1 MATIT
6 YNFKIGN
13 DNIAYS
19 GSTPITIQDVKY
31 DMSLLSLRYHKKMF
45 QPGKIEA
52 KLLLKQNDSSAQ
64 KTPELNA
71 LVAYF
76 KTQKNDVML
85 SKTVGG
91 VETQI
96 AKNYYVFKVSPEYK
110 REEKDQYVQLKL
122 DIYSPDH
129 KLTLDKYCRAYTNQK
144 LVADILLGELNDGI
158 LGKAGFTDKTV
169 NGKLIHYLNYIHSGN
184 GGNTTLKEFLQ
195 PYLVQYNE
203 SFYDFIARTA
213 NRCGEFFYYEDGKL
227 YLGLND
233 FEEKDDSTYKSRV
246 DIDKDTALSFSYE
259 EADDALVGTTELRY
273 NCMSG
278 GEFGQYS
285 PNGYPHAEE
294 VSFDD
299 FLYDYFKKDQFTT
312 TLDELFPMKWK
323 FIPQAVG
330 ALLTGGIA
338 GAVAYVAGVLIPMV
352 VFAEGYAKSK
362 NEFRN
367 NQWVLK
373 EDKGDGKQKHA
384 SEQYDSKNETAVLY
398 GTHPANVTA
407 NDNYG
412 FQFNLNEHFYSFIS
426 AGCREVSRH
435 MIRVNIGTQQ
445 KPFQLGQK
453 VTFESQKAVEDLVKE
468 KKPGDPACS
477 FDRFIVLE
485 VNDVI
490 KVEDNDLTK
499 EEWAPG
505 QKVVLLPLYSVK
517 SFKFKSSGEVNLKL
531 AIPPVVC
538 PFIRTSAP
546 QRAYVSESNDPSSY
560 GRVCIRYPWQQ
571 KDDASSPWIR
581 VATPYA
587 PTTTGDNGGG
597 FVFQHCEGDEVL
609 VDYENGNIEH
619 PYVIGSLFNAK
630 VKAPGST
637 VPFRTW
643 NPSNH
648 PKEPVNQLTIASR
661 KGHKLMFDD
670 NGNAEDFLRSCLPG
684 LDLIKP
690 LTNKIGAI
698 RFDQDMNSPLSGG
711 LTLTDKW
718 GVYSIACST
727 TERSIKVES
736 PFGSVGLNAFT
747 GITIHAECGNVS
759 IKGKNVTIEA
769 GNELKLLSGTNIS
782 PEGQSIM
789 RDLVAK
795 GIATAAID
803 KTIAKLV
810 DLTLVRCVIEVLLK
824 PVAGTMTLK
833 SRRYMLIM
841 AGNGSAEIP
850 NQAYTLKG
858 LLNKESTGGSSFT
871 FNGSAKPWKWE
882 MMNDRIVLANTLRL
896 INEQVNEWFGN
907 IATMYEEV
915 KTKAQAFCDDPHQT
929 CKKPEV
935 IIKKAYNKLNS
946 NSNFSDDDFGEDDF
960 KFTPEVTGVQDMV
973 EVFDKADAIIPP
985 LRAITDYCKLLVLTG
1000 ETLPKDETEY
1010 RTYYK
1015 KLKKAITSND
1025 IDTHIKDIAE
1035 KKETFALSKEQII
1048 DMKKPMK
1055 RMLAY
1060 KVIEDGMVVEQVSPT
1075 GEQGI
1080 QFNKF
1085 DDFKNDGNWYEY
1097 VSRLHNF
1104 CGLSVKGAKGAFAR
1118 FGLEVLDYLKTKL
1131 DDNFAV
1137 LKMFREKDI
1146 WSSAQN
1152 GEILFSD
1159 KEGGDT
1165 LNFVNGAL
1173 NHTPNEDGYAN
1184 LVKGELMS
1192 Y

>member
-1 MATIT
+1 MATIIH
-6 YNFKIGN
+6 NFKIGN
-13 DNIAYS
+13 DSITYS
-19 GSTPITIQDVKY
+19 GSTSITIQDVKY
-31 DMSLLSLRYHKKMF
+31 DVSLLSLRYHKKMF

-52 KLLLKQNDSSAQ
+52 KLLLKQNDSNAQ

-76 KTQKNDVML
+76 KTQKNNVML
-85 SKTVGG
+85 SRKVDD

-96 AKNYYVFKVSPEYK
+96 ATNYYVYKVSPEYK
-110 REEKDQYVQLKL
+110 RDEDDQYVQLKL

-129 KLTLDKYCRAYTNQK
+129 KLTLDKYCRAYTNHK
-144 LVADILLGELNDGI
+144 LVADILLGELKDGI
-158 LGKAGFTDKTV
+158 LSKAGFTENTV
-169 NGKLIHYLNYIHSGN
+169 NGKLTHFLNYVYAVN
-184 GGNTTLKEFLQ
+184 GGEKAFKEFLQ

-213 NRCGEFFYYEDGKL
+213 NRCGEFFYYEDGQL

-259 EADDALVGTTELRY
+259 EADDALVGTSEVRIDS
-273 NCMSG
+273 MDQDQ
-278 GEFGQYS
+278 FGTYTS
-285 PNGYPHAEE
+285 NNYAHAEH
-294 VSFDD
+294 VSYDD
-299 FLYDYFKKDQFTT
+299 FLDDFFVKDQFTSFA
-312 TLDELFPMKWK
+312 DELFPMKWK
-323 FIPQAVG
+323 VIPQALS

-338 GAVAYVAGVLIPMV
+338 GAVAYVAGIFVPMV
-352 VFAEGYAKSK
+352 IFAEGYAETK

-367 NQWVLK
+367 KQWVLS
-373 EDKGDGKQKHA
+373 GDQGNGKQKHA
-384 SEQYDSKNETAVLY
+384 SEQYDSSSNKAVLY
-398 GTHPANVTA
+398 GSMLT
-407 NDNYG
+407 NDIKKNNYEYAL
-412 FQFNLNEHFYSFIS
+412 NLNHKFYTFIS

-453 VTFESQKAVEDLVKE
+453 VTFESKKAVDDLIKE
-468 KKPGDPACS
+468 KKAGDPAFS
-477 FDRFIVLE
+477 FDKYIVME

-490 KVEDNDLTK
+490 KVEESDITN

-505 QKVVLLPLYSVK
+505 QKVVLLPLYSVTSK
-517 SFKFKSSGEVNLKL
+517 KFSSGTEEQIKL
-531 AIPPVVC
+531 ACPPVAC
-538 PFIRTSAP
+538 PFIRTSGP
-546 QRAYVSESNDPSSY
+546 QRAYVSESNDPNSY

-581 VATPYA
+581 VTSPYA
-587 PTTTGDNGGG
+587 PNTTGDNGGG
-597 FVFQHCEGDEVL
+597 VVFQHCEGDEVL
-609 VDYENGNIEH
+609 VDYEGGNIEH
-619 PYVIGSLFNAK
+619 PYVIGSLYNAK
-630 VKAPGST
+630 VKAPGS
-637 VPFRTW
+637 VPPFRTW
-643 NPSNH
+643 NPGNH

-690 LTNKIGAI
+690 LTNKIGDGAI

-727 TERSIKVES
+727 TDRSIKIES
-736 PFGSVGLNAFT
+736 PFGSVGINAFT

-850 NQAYTLKG
+850 NQAYSLKG
-858 LLNKESTGGSSFT
+858 LLNKESTGGSTFT

-882 MMNDRIVLANTLRL
+882 MMNDRIVLANTLRYL
-896 INEQVNEWFGN
+896 NEQVNEWYGN

-915 KTKAQAFCDDPHQT
+915 QTKAQAFCDDSRHT
-929 CKKPEV
+929 CTKPERV
-935 IIKKAYNKLNS
+935 IKKAYDNLD
-946 NSNFSDDDFGEDDF
+946 SNFSDDDFGEDDF
-960 KFTPEVTGVQDMV
+960 KFTPEVTSVQEMI
-973 EVFDKADAIIPP
+973 EVFDKGDDVVTS
-985 LRAITDYCKLLVLTG
+985 LRHLVEYCKLIQKGTMLT
-1000 ETLPKDETEY
+1000 KDENEH
-1010 RTYYK
+1010 RLYYK
-1015 KLKKAITSND
+1015 KLKKAITSYD
-1025 IDTHIKDIAE
+1025 IDSHIKDIID
-1035 KKETFALSKEQII
+1035 KKETFGLTSEQLN
-1048 DMKKPMK
+1048 DMKRPMK
-1055 RMLAY
+1055 RLLAY
-1060 KVIEDGMVVEQVSPT
+1060 QLIEDGMVVEQEVT
-1075 GEQGI
+1075 KLQEY
-1080 QFNKF
+1080 QFKTF
-1085 DDFKNDGNWYEY
+1085 DDFKDDKKWYKY
-1097 VSRLHNF
+1097 VSSLHNF
-1104 CGLSVKGAKGAFAR
+1104 FGLSVKGAKGAFAR

-1131 DDNFAV
+1131 DENFAMA
-1137 LKMFREKDI
+1137 KMFREKDI

-1159 KEGGDT
+1159 KNGEDT
-1165 LNFVNGAL
+1165 LNFVNGGL
-1173 NHTPNEDGYAN
+1173 NHTPNEDGYVN
-1184 LVKGELMS
+1184 LVRGELMS

>member
-169 NGKLIHYLNYIHSGN
+169 NGKLVHYLNYIHSVN
-184 GGNTTLKEFLQ
+184 GGNTTFKEFLQ

-352 VFAEGYAKSK
+352 LFAEGYAKSK

-367 NQWVLK
+367 NQWVLN
-373 EDKGDGKQKHA
+373 EDKGNGKQKHA
-384 SEQYDSKNETAVLY
+384 SEQYDSKNEQAALY
-398 GTHPANVTA
+398 GNNLATTSEK
-407 NDNYG
+407 NYV
-412 FQFNLNEHFYSFIS
+412 FMWNLNQRFYSFIS

-453 VTFESQKAVEDLVKE
+453 VTFESQKAVEALVKE
-468 KKPGDPACS
+468 KKPGDPAFS
-477 FDRFIVLE
+477 FDRYIVLE

-490 KVEDNDLTK
+490 KV
-499 EEWAPG
+499 
-505 QKVVLLPLYSVK
+505 
-517 SFKFKSSGEVNLKL
+517 
-531 AIPPVVC
+531 
-538 PFIRTSAP
+538 
-546 QRAYVSESNDPSSY
+546 
-560 GRVCIRYPWQQ
+560 
-571 KDDASSPWIR
+571 
-581 VATPYA
+581 
-587 PTTTGDNGGG
+587 
-597 FVFQHCEGDEVL
+597 
-609 VDYENGNIEH
+609 
-619 PYVIGSLFNAK
+619 
-630 VKAPGST
+630 
-637 VPFRTW
+637 
-643 NPSNH
+643 
-648 PKEPVNQLTIASR
+648 
-661 KGHKLMFDD
+661 
-670 NGNAEDFLRSCLPG
+670 
-684 LDLIKP
+684 
-690 LTNKIGAI
+690 
-698 RFDQDMNSPLSGG
+698 
-711 LTLTDKW
+711 
-718 GVYSIACST
+718 
-727 TERSIKVES
+727 
-736 PFGSVGLNAFT
+736 
-747 GITIHAECGNVS
+747 
-759 IKGKNVTIEA
+759 
-769 GNELKLLSGTNIS
+769 
-782 PEGQSIM
+782 
-789 RDLVAK
+789 
-795 GIATAAID
+795 
-803 KTIAKLV
+803 
-810 DLTLVRCVIEVLLK
+810 
-824 PVAGTMTLK
+824 
-833 SRRYMLIM
+833 
-841 AGNGSAEIP
+841 
-850 NQAYTLKG
+850 
-858 LLNKESTGGSSFT
+858 
-871 FNGSAKPWKWE
+871 
-882 MMNDRIVLANTLRL
+882 
-896 INEQVNEWFGN
+896 
-907 IATMYEEV
+907 
-915 KTKAQAFCDDPHQT
+915 
-929 CKKPEV
+929 
-935 IIKKAYNKLNS
+935 
-946 NSNFSDDDFGEDDF
+946 
-960 KFTPEVTGVQDMV
+960 
-973 EVFDKADAIIPP
+973 
-985 LRAITDYCKLLVLTG
+985 
-1000 ETLPKDETEY
+1000 
-1010 RTYYK
+1010 
-1015 KLKKAITSND
+1015 
-1025 IDTHIKDIAE
+1025 
-1035 KKETFALSKEQII
+1035 
-1048 DMKKPMK
+1048 
-1055 RMLAY
+1055 
-1060 KVIEDGMVVEQVSPT
+1060 
-1075 GEQGI
+1075 
-1080 QFNKF
+1080 
-1085 DDFKNDGNWYEY
+1085 
-1097 VSRLHNF
+1097 
-1104 CGLSVKGAKGAFAR
+1104 
-1118 FGLEVLDYLKTKL
+1118 
-1131 DDNFAV
+1131 
-1137 LKMFREKDI
+1137 
-1146 WSSAQN
+1146 
-1152 GEILFSD
+1152 
-1159 KEGGDT
+1159 
-1165 LNFVNGAL
+1165 
-1173 NHTPNEDGYAN
+1173 
-1184 LVKGELMS
+1184 
-1192 Y
+1192 

>member
-52 KLLLKQNDSSAQ
+52 KLLLKQNDANAQ

-144 LVADILLGELNDGI
+144 LVADILLGELKDGI
-158 LGKAGFTDKTV
+158 LSKAGFTENTV
-169 NGKLIHYLNYIHSGN
+169 NGKLTHFLNYVHSVN
-184 GGNTTLKEFLQ
+184 GSEATLKEFLQ

-203 SFYDFIARTA
+203 SFYDFMARTA

-259 EADDALVGTTELRY
+259 EADDALVGTSEVRIDSM
-273 NCMSG
+273 N
-278 GEFGQYS
+278 EDQFGTYTS
-285 PNGYPHAEE
+285 NSYAHAEH
-294 VSFDD
+294 VSYDD
-299 FLYDYFKKDQFTT
+299 FLDDFFVKDQFTSFA
-312 TLDELFPMKWK
+312 DELFPMKWK
-323 FIPQAVG
+323 VIPQALG

-338 GAVAYVAGVLIPMV
+338 GAVAYVAGIFVPMAI
-352 VFAEGYAKSK
+352 FAEGYAQTK

-367 NQWVLK
+367 KQWVLS
-373 EDKGDGKQKHA
+373 GDQGNGKQKHA
-384 SEQYDSKNETAVLY
+384 SEQYDSSSNKAVLY
-398 GTHPANVTA
+398 GSMLT
-407 NDNYG
+407 NDIKKNNYEYAL
-412 FQFNLNEHFYSFIS
+412 NLNHKFYTFVS

-453 VTFESQKAVEDLVKE
+453 VTFESKKAIDDLIKE
-468 KKPGDPACS
+468 KKAGDPAFS
-477 FDRFIVLE
+477 FDKYIVME

-490 KVEDNDLTK
+490 KVEESDITN

-505 QKVVLLPLYSVK
+505 QKVVLLPLYSVTSK
-517 SFKFKSSGEVNLKL
+517 KFSSGTEDKLKL
-531 AIPPVVC
+531 ACPPVAC
-538 PFIRTSAP
+538 PFIRTSGP
-546 QRAYVSESNDPSSY
+546 QRAYVSESNDPNSY
-560 GRVCIRYPWQQ
+560 GRVCIRYPWQK
-571 KDDASSPWIR
+571 KDDVSSPWIR
-581 VATPYA
+581 VASPYA

-597 FVFQHCEGDEVL
+597 IVFQHCEGDEVL
-609 VDYENGNIEH
+609 VDYEGGNIEH
-619 PYVIGSLFNAK
+619 PYVIGSLYNAK
-630 VKAPGST
+630 VKAPGS
-637 VPFRTW
+637 VPPFRTW
-643 NPSNH
+643 NPGNH
-648 PKEPVNQLTIASR
+648 PKEPVNLLTIASR
-661 KGHKLMFDD
+661 KGHKLVLDD

-684 LDLIKP
+684 LDLLKP
-690 LTNKIGAI
+690 LTNKFGAL

-718 GVYSIACST
+718 GVYTIACST
-727 TERSIKVES
+727 TDRTIKVES
-736 PFGSVGLNAFT
+736 PFGSIGLNAFT
-747 GITIHAECGNVS
+747 GITINAECGNVS

-782 PEGQSIM
+782 PEGQSIG
-789 RDLVAK
+789 RDMILK

-803 KTIAKLV
+803 NTIAKLV
-810 DLTLVRCVIEVLLK
+810 DLTLVRCVVEVLLK

-841 AGNGSAEIP
+841 AGKGSAEIP
-850 NQAYTLKG
+850 NKAYALKG
-858 LLNKESTGGSSFT
+858 LLNKESTGGSTFT

-882 MMNDRIVLANTLRL
+882 LMNDRIVLANTLRL
-896 INEQVNEWFGN
+896 INEIIDGWYNN

-915 KTKAQAFCDDPHQT
+915 KTNAKAFCDDERQKCKDPQT
-929 CKKPEV
+929 
-935 IIKKAYNKLNS
+935 IIQKA
-946 NSNFSDDDFGEDDF
+946 
-960 KFTPEVTGVQDMV
+960 
-973 EVFDKADAIIPP
+973 
-985 LRAITDYCKLLVLTG
+985 
-1000 ETLPKDETEY
+1000 
-1010 RTYYK
+1010 YK
-1015 KLKKAITSND
+1015 KLDSGFVEADIECANENASQEDKNELLSKANGIWTSLDALFEFCKLVQKGDLIPDVGAKRNYSD
-1025 IDTHIKDIAE
+1025 KLRKFFQKNQFDPLVKDIVD
-1035 KKETFALSKEQII
+1035 KKEEFFLTKEQI
-1048 DMKKPMK
+1048 MLFKTPLK
-1055 RMLAY
+1055 RLLAY
-1060 KVIEDGMVVEQVSPT
+1060 QIIDDTIVVEQVPT
-1075 GEQGI
+1075 NGKSEVK
-1080 QFNKF
+1080 FNSFTDYKDNAKWF
-1085 DDFKNDGNWYEY
+1085 MY
-1097 VSRLHNF
+1097 VSNIKNF
-1104 CGLSVKGAKGAFAR
+1104 SGKSIKTGGAVAR
-1118 FGLEVLDYLKTKL
+1118 FGLEVIDYLKNKL
-1131 DDNFAV
+1131 DDNFGLA
-1137 LKMFREKDI
+1137 KMFREKDI

-1159 KEGGDT
+1159 KNGSET
-1165 LNFVNGAL
+1165 LNFENGGL
-1173 NHTPNEDGYAN
+1173 NHTPNEDGYDQ
-1184 LVKGELMS
+1184 LVRGELAA

>member
-158 LGKAGFTDKTV
+158 LGKAGFTEDTV

-373 EDKGDGKQKHA
+373 EDKGNGKQKHA

-445 KPFQLGQK
+445 KPFQLSQK
-453 VTFESQKAVEDLVKE
+453 VTFESQKAVEALVKE
-468 KKPGDPACS
+468 KKPGDPAFS
-477 FDRFIVLE
+477 FDRYIVME

-505 QKVVLLPLYSVK
+505 QKVVLIPLYSAT
-517 SFKFKSSGEVNLKL
+517 SHKFSSSGDENLKL

-546 QRAYVSESNDPSSY
+546 QRAYVSESNDPNSF
-560 GRVCIRYPWQQ
+560 GRVCIRYPWQL

-727 TERSIKVES
+727 TDRSIKIES

-795 GIATAAID
+795 GIVTAVID

-841 AGNGSAEIP
+841 AGKGSAEIP
-850 NQAYTLKG
+850 NKAYSLKG
-858 LLNKESTGGSSFT
+858 LLNKESTGGSTFT

-896 INEQVNEWFGN
+896 INEQVNEWYGN

-915 KTKAQAFCDDPHQT
+915 QTKAKAFCDDPRQT
-929 CKKPEV
+929 CGYPDK
-935 IIKKAYNKLNS
+935 IIKKAY
-946 NSNFSDDDFGEDDF
+946 D
-960 KFTPEVTGVQDMV
+960 KFDSGFNENDIQLTQEITSVQDV
-973 EVFDKADAIIPP
+973 VDLIDKADDIVTALKNII
-985 LRAITDYCKLLVLTG
+985 DYCKVLVMTG
-1000 ETLPKDETEY
+1000 ATLPKDENEY

-1025 IDTHIKDIAE
+1025 IDTHIKDIVD
-1035 KKETFALSKEQII
+1035 KKEKYELTKEELMTFKA
-1048 DMKKPMK
+1048 PMK

-1060 KVIEDGMVVEQVSPT
+1060 KVIEDGMVVEQVPAKGKAEVKFT
-1075 GEQGI
+1075 
-1080 QFNKF
+1080 KF
-1085 DDFKNDGNWYEY
+1085 DDFKDSTQWFEY
-1097 VSRLHNF
+1097 VGNIKNF
-1104 CGLSVKGAKGAFAR
+1104 SGLSVKGAKGAFAR
-1118 FGLEVLDYLKTKL
+1118 FGLEVIDYLKNKL
-1131 DDNFAV
+1131 DDNFAMA
-1137 LKMFREKDI
+1137 KMFREKDI

-1159 KEGGDT
+1159 KSGSET
-1165 LNFVNGAL
+1165 LNFENGGL
-1173 NHTPNEDGYAN
+1173 NHTPNEDGYDE
-1184 LVKGELMS
+1184 LVKGELMT